1 MRPWKAAIVS
11 AVVFSLTAF
20 GAAAAAA
27 AGGKAWTQVRPST
40 TGIPGEEV
48 RLMAFDPQGNLWV
61 GARWPFWGEAGLA
74 MLSADQLPYTPLPGG
89 GFDTGVWRVWSS
101 VDNPIPSPYLAD
113 IEFAPGG
120 VIWLASDGGL
130 TRFDPA
136 APTRQ
141 GLWRTYNAANSPLIL
156 DAVRSIDMDSQGN
169 LWLTNASVQS
179 SNGAVFRFNP
189 ESGQWTQYSV
199 GNGLP
204 PGWFLPW
211 KNVNAIM
218 VGADDHVWVTHS
230 VLGGMAEFDGTAW
243 VLHGTPGA
251 LGGML
256 EDPQGNVWVTT
267 ADAGLYK
274 WDGSNWQQWPILGG
288 TATMT
293 GLGLDRDGVV
303 YASTWYGN
311 VYKMIGGTTPQ
322 FFAAADNIPRGVIGR
337 PDGDIWINNYGGNGT
352 LGTVRHYTS
361 AGTLLERFNTYNT
374 GLPDYFIDRVQ
385 TDSQGNLWFAS
396 GEGGLSR
403 FDGLRWRNWGSHN
416 DGSEPYPWAGNEPMG
431 GFFIDRQGVGWM
443 GGNGIGRWSV
453 ETGTFTGFWNWQNN
467 PGMGVTLFTAFAQDA
482 AGKLFAAAAYGEIYS
497 FDGSLWVQEPLPPGG
512 YTSTFAWLEA
522 DRAGNVY
529 AAEPFQ
535 LSLWN
540 GVAWSEVPPPS
551 PNFFFDLGG
560 INCMTIGPDDVL
572 WIGTN
577 RGLVRW
583 DGSTFTVFDTDNS
596 PLPALQV
603 MGVDVRR
610 DGAIV
615 VSSIEFGSVT
625 PFPNGVAFITGDIG
639 NPAKWTVWS
648 YGSSPLPH
656 YQLGAVKFDARGD
669 LWVSAVSEG
678 MVRIRTGTVLGP
690 MPPTDATRA
699 QALAPGG
706 SLVRAGHAQ

>member
-1 MRPWKAAIVS
+1 MRPCNAALVS
-11 AVVFSLTAF
+11 AVVFTLTAP
-20 GAAAAAA
+20 GAAAAS
-27 AGGKAWTQVRPST
+27 GPAWTQVRPST
-40 TGIPGEEV
+40 SGIPGEEV

-61 GARWPFWGEAGLA
+61 GGRWPFWGESGLA

-89 GFDTGVWRVWSS
+89 GFDTGAWRVWSS
-101 VDNPIPSPYLAD
+101 VDYPIPSPYLAD
-113 IEFAPGG
+113 IEFAPSG

-130 TRFDPA
+130 TRFDRSG
-136 APTRQ
+136 PTKRA
-141 GLWRTYNAANSPLIL
+141 WRTYKAGNSPLIL

-169 LWLTNASVQS
+169 LWLTNTDVNS
-179 SNGAVFRFNP
+179 SNGAVFKFDP
-189 ESGQWTQYSV
+189 QSGQWTQYSV

-230 VLGGMAEFDGTAW
+230 VLGGMAEFDGTSW
-243 VLHGTPGA
+243 VLHPTPGP

-267 ADAGLYK
+267 GDAGLYK
-274 WDGSNWQQWPILGG
+274 WDGSGWQRWPTLGG
-288 TATMT
+288 DATIT

-303 YASTWYGN
+303 FVSTWSGN
-311 VYKMIGGTTPQ
+311 VFKMIGGTTPQ
-322 FFAAADNIPRGVIGR
+322 FFVAADNIPRSVIGR

-352 LGTVRHYTS
+352 LGTVRHYNS
-361 AGTLLERFNTYNT
+361 AGTLLERFNSYNS
-374 GLPDYFIDRVQ
+374 GLPDYFVDRVQ
-385 TDSQGNLWFAS
+385 RDSRGNLWFAS

-403 FDGLRWRNWGSHN
+403 FDGRRWRNWSNHN

-443 GGNGIGRWSV
+443 GGNGIGRWNV
-453 ETGTFTGFWNWQNN
+453 RTGSFTGFWNWQNN

-497 FDGSLWVQEPLPPGG
+497 FDGSLWVQETLPAGG
-512 YTSTFAWLEA
+512 YTSTFAWLQA
-522 DRAGNVY
+522 DSAGKLY
-529 AAEPFQ
+529 AAEP
-535 LSLWN
+535 LLLEVWD
-540 GVAWSEVPPPS
+540 GVAWSEVPTPTPS
-551 PNFFFDLGG
+551 FFFDLGG
-560 INCMTIGPDDVL
+560 INCMTIGPHDVM

-583 DGSTFTVFDTDNS
+583 DGSSFTLFDTANS
-596 PLPALQV
+596 PLPARQV

-610 DGAIV
+610 DGAIA

-639 NPAKWTVWS
+639 NPDNWTVWS

-669 LWVSAVSEG
+669 LWVSAASEG
-678 MVRIRTGTVLGP
+678 MVRIRTGTVLG
-690 MPPTDATRA
+690 M
-699 QALAPGG
+699 
-706 SLVRAGHAQ
+706 AGRVP